1 MTLRLTLVSRTDCH
15 LCDELRAGVV
25 RLAAGYDVALEE
37 VDVDASPDLEARW
50 GDRVPVLFL
59 GTVEAG
65 REICHHFLDEGR
77 LLALL
82 ADCAGPAARNASANP

>member
-1 MTLRLTLVSRTDCH
+1 MLRLTLVSRTYCH
-15 LCDELRAGVV
+15 LCDELRAGVA
-25 RLAAGYDVALEE
+25 RLAAGCDVALEE

-50 GDRVPVLFL
+50 GDRVPVLLL

-82 ADCAGPAARNASANP
+82 ADCAGPVPRSGAAGP